1 MRAKCRWY
9 NEGKKNSKYFLSLEK
24 RHYKN
29 GVVSQLKLGENEFVS
44 LDEGILSKCETFYRD
59 ISSSK
64 ADCDNSRINDL
75 FFGNNFSKSL
85 NLEEK
90 EKCEGMLT
98 RAECLQALKSMKP

>member
-9 NEGKKNSKYFLSLEK
+9 NEGEKNSE
-24 RHYKN
+24 
-29 GVVSQLKLGENEFVS
+29 
-44 LDEGILSKCETFYRD
+44 CETLYRD
-59 ISSSK
+59 LYSSK

-90 EKCEGMLT
+90 EKCEGM
-98 RAECLQALKSMKP
+98 